1 LKKRL
6 AEAGEA
12 TTTAYKRPRT
22 RKLHKWGLAEKGT
35 GFVSMRIFFQCSFR
49 QIADSITHHC
59 CSCLAWLWYISREK
73 RDRVLCIKCC
83 IYMFGCCHEVD
94 GMLDL
99 SIYVFTFPHAY
110 WCVCLCSLHILHF
123 QSSLLSQLYIGS
135 VCVSVQRD
143 FENFDFFLN

>member
-1 LKKRL
+1 
-6 AEAGEA
+6 
-12 TTTAYKRPRT
+12 
-22 RKLHKWGLAEKGT
+22 
-35 GFVSMRIFFQCSFR
+35 MRIFFQCSFR

-94 GMLDL
+94 GMIDL

-143 FENFDFFLN
+143 FENFDFFFKLIFFKLFWFVILKVIFLKNNIILKYF